1 MVYRKTLHRYILF
14 LKCEPSTTST
24 SDDISDDNK
33 FGFSDALVDALSDDE
48 WDKENVGPLF
58 RHGTS
63 LRDYVDRDGLMVTWL
78 L

>member
-14 LKCEPSTTST
+14 LMCEPSTTST

-33 FGFSDALVDALSDDE
+33 FVFSDALVDALSDDE
-48 WDKENVGPLF
+48 WDKENVGTLLRP
-58 RHGTS
+58 GTS